1 MLFRS
6 ERLEGKGRV
15 ETAAKSE
22 GRNMTMVLGPDRRG
36 AKPKSSNESTE
47 VSDDAPVATEVA
59 TEE

>member
-1 MLFRS
+1 V
-6 ERLEGKGRV
+6 ERVEGKGRV

-36 AKPKSSNESTE
+36 AKPKAATESAPATTE
-47 VSDDAPVATEVA
+47 VPETTEIA